1 MSHIAEEYAK
11 SLGCKIGSPVLE
23 PHFFPVASKKYIT
36 FHTNGQKV
44 PAKHY
49 DFWGVVF
56 LLIKDKL
63 KESGINI
70 IQTGG
75 TEDPPYRECDQ
86 SHLGCSF
93 KQMSYVIKNSEL
105 HLGIDSL
112 PMHIASAFNKK
123 IVALFSNLFIEN
135 ASPLWSSNDDCA
147 LFSPDFSKIKP
158 SFALNEP
165 NKRVNEVKPERI
177 ASSVL
182 DLLGIF
188 HDLDDYRTLY
198 LGPHYPNEIL
208 EVVPN
213 FHPSTNYSPNLVLN
227 LRCDYDV
234 MEASLPA
241 WLSRKSN
248 IMTAA
253 PINPSLLAAF
263 KENIAGVTIFIDSGL
278 ISKDYLKA
286 LTGLNIKFN
295 LICKDNAKLQDLRF
309 QFFDWV
315 VEEHIKLSK
324 KDIDFGSEICN
335 NTFYRSN
342 KVLVSEGKEYS
353 SKAAWKAGIEK
364 TKEDQA
370 LIDSEYL
377 WEEIEHLNIYN
388 YAKKEDSKLGNIHS

>member
-36 FHTNGQKV
+36 FHTNGKKV

-49 DFWGVVF
+49 DFWGIVF
-56 LLIKDKL
+56 LLIKGKL
-63 KESGINI
+63 KEAGINI

-75 TEDPPYRECDQ
+75 PEDPPYRECDQ

-158 SFALNEP
+158 SFASTEP
-165 NKRVNEVKPERI
+165 NKRINEVKPEQI

-182 DLLGIF
+182 NLLGIC
-188 HDLDDYRTLY
+188 HDLDDYKTLR
-198 LGPHYPNEIL
+198 LGVHYPNEIL
-208 EVVPN
+208 EVIPN
-213 FHPSTNYSPNLVLN
+213 FQPQSNYFPNLVAN
-227 LRCDYDV
+227 LRCDYGV
-234 MEASLPA
+234 VEEVLPS

-248 IMTAA
+248 IMTES
-253 PINPSLLAAF
+253 PIPLQLLSAF
-263 KENIAGVTIFIDSGL
+263 RENIAGVTMFMDSGL
-278 ISKDYLKA
+278 IDKEYLTS
-286 LTGLNIKFN
+286 LSRLNMKFN
-295 LICKDNAKLQDLRF
+295 LICKDKSKLQDLRF
-309 QFFDWV
+309 KFFDWV
-315 VEEHIKLSK
+315 VEEHVKFSK
-324 KDIDFGSEICN
+324 KDVDFGSELCD
-335 NTFYRSN
+335 NTFYHSN
-342 KVLVSEGKEYS
+342 KVLVSEGKNYL
-353 SKAAWKAGIEK
+353 SKAAWKAGVEMTNEPQK
-364 TKEDQA
+364 
-370 LIDSEYL
+370 LIDSEEF

-388 YAKKEDSKLGNIHS
+388 YAKKEDSKLRNIH

>member
-1 MSHIAEEYAK
+1 MSHLAEEYAK

-23 PHFFPVASKKYIT
+23 PHFFPVTSKKYIT
-36 FHTNGQKV
+36 FHTNGKKV

-49 DFWGVVF
+49 DFWGIVF

-63 KESGINI
+63 KEAGINI

-75 TEDPPYRECDQ
+75 PEDPPYRECDQ

-158 SFALNEP
+158 SFALSEP
-165 NKRVNEVKPERI
+165 NKRVNEVKPEQI

-182 DLLGIF
+182 DLLGIC
-188 HDLDDYRTLY
+188 HDLDDYKTLHM
-198 LGPHYPNEIL
+198 GPHYSNQIL

-213 FHPSTNYSPNLVLN
+213 FHPQPNYAPTLIAN
-227 LRCDYDV
+227 LRCDYGV
-234 MEASLPA
+234 VEEVLPS

-248 IMTAA
+248 IMTES
-253 PINPSLLAAF
+253 PIPLQLLSAF
-263 KENIAGVTIFIDSGL
+263 RENIAGVTMFIDSGL
-278 ISKDYLKA
+278 IDKEYLTS
-286 LTGLNIKFN
+286 LSRLNMKFN
-295 LICKDNAKLQDLRF
+295 LICKDKSKLQDLRF
-309 QFFDWV
+309 KFFDWV
-315 VEEHIKLSK
+315 VEEHVKFSK

-370 LIDSEYL
+370 LIDSEEF

-388 YAKKEDSKLGNIHS
+388 YAKKEDSQLGNVH